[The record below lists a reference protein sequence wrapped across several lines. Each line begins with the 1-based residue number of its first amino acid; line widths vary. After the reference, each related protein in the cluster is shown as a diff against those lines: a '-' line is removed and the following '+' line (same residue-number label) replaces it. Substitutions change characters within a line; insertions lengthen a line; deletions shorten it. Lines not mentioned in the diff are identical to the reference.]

1 MAITATVTRGF
12 TFATGVD
19 VTAASLNQLG
29 EPTVA
34 ISEGNVNITGGTI
47 SGLSSP
53 IAIADGGTASTSA
66 SGARTAL
73 GLGTASTQATSA
85 FLQPSNNLSDVS
97 TASTARTNL
106 GLGTIATQASNAV
119 ALTGGTISGT
129 IMTLKSYDVAGVPS
143 ASPTGQMI
151 YVTDGNSGAA
161 TVAVSDGSAWKVV
174 ALGATIST

>member
-19 VTAASLNQLG
+19 VTASALNQLG

-53 IAIADGGTASTSA
+53 IAIADGGTAATNA
-66 SGARTAL
+66 GAARTA
-73 GLGTASTQATSA
+73 
-85 FLQPSNNLSDVS
+85 
-97 TASTARTNL
+97 L

-129 IMTLKSYDVAGVPS
+129 IMTLKSYAVSGVPS
-143 ASPTGQMI
+143 ASPAGQMI
-151 YVTDGNSGAA
+151 YVTDGNAGAA

>member
-29 EPTVA
+29 EPTVT
-34 ISEGNVNITGGTI
+34 INEGNVNITGGTI

-53 IAIADGGTASTSA
+53 IAIADGGTGSA
-66 SGARTAL
+66 NAGAARTAL
-73 GLGTASTQATSA
+73 GLGT
-85 FLQPSNNLSDVS
+85 V
-97 TASTARTNL
+97 
-106 GLGTIATQASNAV
+106 ATQASNAV

-129 IMTLKSYDVAGVPS
+129 IMTLKSYAVSGVPS
-143 ASPTGQMI
+143 ASPAGQMI

>member
-12 TFATGVD
+12 TFATGVSVD
-19 VTAASLNQLG
+19 AASLNQLG
-29 EPTVA
+29 EPTVTINEA
-34 ISEGNVNITGGTI
+34 NVNITGGTI

-53 IAIADGGTASTSA
+53 IAIADGGTGSA
-66 SGARTAL
+66 NAGAARTA
-73 GLGTASTQATSA
+73 
-85 FLQPSNNLSDVS
+85 
-97 TASTARTNL
+97 L

-143 ASPTGQMI
+143 ASPAGQMI
-151 YVTDGNSGAA
+151 YVTDGNAGAA

>member
-12 TFATGVD
+12 TFSTGVD

-29 EPTVA
+29 EPTVT
-34 ISEGNVNITGGTI
+34 INEGNVNITGGTI

-73 GLGTASTQATSA
+73 GLGT
-85 FLQPSNNLSDVS
+85 
-97 TASTARTNL
+97 
-106 GLGTIATQASNAV
+106 IATQASNAV

-129 IMTLKSYDVAGVPS
+129 IMTLKSYNVAGVPS
-143 ASPTGQMI
+143 ASPAGQMI
-151 YVTDGNSGAA
+151 YVTDGNAGAA

>member
-19 VTAASLNQLG
+19 VTASALNQLG

-53 IAIADGGTASTSA
+53 IAIADGGTGSA
-66 SGARTAL
+66 NAGAARTA
-73 GLGTASTQATSA
+73 
-85 FLQPSNNLSDVS
+85 
-97 TASTARTNL
+97 L

-129 IMTLKSYDVAGVPS
+129 IMTLKSYAVSGVPS
-143 ASPTGQMI
+143 ASPAGQMI
-151 YVTDGNSGAA
+151 YVTDGNAGAA

>member
-1 MAITATVTRGF
+1 MAITASVTRGF

-19 VTAASLNQLG
+19 VTAAALNELG
-29 EPTVA
+29 VPTVT
-34 ISEGNVNITGGTI
+34 INEGNVNITGGTI

-53 IAIADGGTASTSA
+53 IAIADGGTGSA
-66 SGARTAL
+66 NAGAARTA
-73 GLGTASTQATSA
+73 
-85 FLQPSNNLSDVS
+85 
-97 TASTARTNL
+97 L

-129 IMTLKSYDVAGVPS
+129 IMTLPSYAVSGVPS
-143 ASPTGQMI
+143 ASPAGQVI

-161 TVAVSDGSAWKVV
+161 TVACSDGSNWKVV

>member
-19 VTAASLNQLG
+19 VTASSLNQLG
-29 EPTVA
+29 EPTVT
-34 ISEGNVNITGGTI
+34 INESNVNITGGTI

-53 IAIADGGTASTSA
+53 IAIADGGTGSA
-66 SGARTAL
+66 NAGAARTA
-73 GLGTASTQATSA
+73 
-85 FLQPSNNLSDVS
+85 
-97 TASTARTNL
+97 L

-143 ASPTGQMI
+143 ASPAGQMI
-151 YVTDGNSGAA
+151 YVTDGNAGAA

>member
-19 VTAASLNQLG
+19 VTASALNQLG
-29 EPTVA
+29 TPTVS
-34 ISEGNVNITGGTI
+34 IGEGNVDITGGTI

-53 IAIADGGTASTSA
+53 IAIADGGTGSTSA
-66 SGARTAL
+66 GAARTA
-73 GLGTASTQATSA
+73 
-85 FLQPSNNLSDVS
+85 
-97 TASTARTNL
+97 L

-129 IMTLKSYDVAGVPS
+129 IMTLKSYAVSGVPS
-143 ASPTGQMI
+143 ASPAGQMI

>member
-29 EPTVA
+29 EPTVT
-34 ISEGNVNITGGTI
+34 INEGNVNITGGTI

-53 IAIADGGTASTSA
+53 IAIADGGTGSA
-66 SGARTAL
+66 NAGAARTA
-73 GLGTASTQATSA
+73 
-85 FLQPSNNLSDVS
+85 
-97 TASTARTNL
+97 L

-129 IMTLKSYDVAGVPS
+129 IMTLKSYNVAGVPS
-143 ASPTGQMI
+143 ASPAGQMI
-151 YVTDGNSGAA
+151 YVTDGNAGAA

>member
-19 VTAASLNQLG
+19 VTASSLNQLG
-29 EPTVA
+29 EPTVT
-34 ISEGNVNITGGTI
+34 INESNVNITGGTI

-53 IAIADGGTASTSA
+53 IAIADGGTGSA
-66 SGARTAL
+66 NAGSARTA
-73 GLGTASTQATSA
+73 
-85 FLQPSNNLSDVS
+85 
-97 TASTARTNL
+97 L
-106 GLGTIATQASNAV
+106 GLGTIATQASNAIAV
-119 ALTGGTISGT
+119 TGGTISGT

-143 ASPTGQMI
+143 ASPAGQMI
-151 YVTDGNSGAA
+151 YVTDGNAGAA

>member
-29 EPTVA
+29 EPTVT
-34 ISEGNVNITGGTI
+34 INESNVNITGGTI

-53 IAIADGGTASTSA
+53 IAIADGGTGSA
-66 SGARTAL
+66 NAGAARTA
-73 GLGTASTQATSA
+73 
-85 FLQPSNNLSDVS
+85 
-97 TASTARTNL
+97 L

-143 ASPTGQMI
+143 ASPAGQMI
-151 YVTDGNSGAA
+151 YVTDGNAGAA

>member
-19 VTAASLNQLG
+19 VTASALNQLG

-53 IAIADGGTASTSA
+53 IAIADGGTGSA
-66 SGARTAL
+66 NAGAARTA
-73 GLGTASTQATSA
+73 
-85 FLQPSNNLSDVS
+85 
-97 TASTARTNL
+97 L

-129 IMTLKSYDVAGVPS
+129 IMTLKSYDVASVPS
-143 ASPTGQMI
+143 ASPAGQMI

>member
-29 EPTVA
+29 EPTVS
-34 ISEGNVNITGGTI
+34 IGEGNVDITGGTI

-53 IAIADGGTASTSA
+53 IAIADGGTGSTSA
-66 SGARTAL
+66 GAARTAL
-73 GLGTASTQATSA
+73 GLGT
-85 FLQPSNNLSDVS
+85 
-97 TASTARTNL
+97 L
-106 GLGTIATQASNAV
+106 GTQASNAIAV
-119 ALTGGTISGT
+119 TGGTISGT

>member
-19 VTAASLNQLG
+19 VTASSLNQLG
-29 EPTVA
+29 EPTVT
-34 ISEGNVNITGGTI
+34 INEGNVNITGGTI

-53 IAIADGGTASTSA
+53 IAIADGGTGSA
-66 SGARTAL
+66 NAGAARTA
-73 GLGTASTQATSA
+73 
-85 FLQPSNNLSDVS
+85 
-97 TASTARTNL
+97 L
-106 GLGTIATQASNAV
+106 GLGTIATQASNSV

-143 ASPTGQMI
+143 ASPAGQMI

>member
-29 EPTVA
+29 EPTVT
-34 ISEGNVNITGGTI
+34 INEGNVNITGGTI

-53 IAIADGGTASTSA
+53 IAIADGGTGSTSA
-66 SGARTAL
+66 SGARTA
-73 GLGTASTQATSA
+73 
-85 FLQPSNNLSDVS
+85 
-97 TASTARTNL
+97 L

-143 ASPTGQMI
+143 ASPAGQMI
-151 YVTDGNSGAA
+151 YVTDGNAGAA

>member
-1 MAITATVTRGF
+1 VAITASVTRGF

-19 VTAASLNQLG
+19 VTAANLNELG
-29 EPTVA
+29 VPTVT
-34 ISEGNVNITGGTI
+34 INEGNVNITGGTI

-53 IAIADGGTASTSA
+53 IAIADGGTGSA
-66 SGARTAL
+66 NAGAARTA
-73 GLGTASTQATSA
+73 
-85 FLQPSNNLSDVS
+85 
-97 TASTARTNL
+97 L

-129 IMTLKSYDVAGVPS
+129 IMTLPSYAVSGVPS
-143 ASPTGQMI
+143 ASPAGQLI

-161 TVAVSDGSAWKVV
+161 TVACSDGSNWKVV

>member
-1 MAITATVTRGF
+1 MAITATVTCGF

-29 EPTVA
+29 EPTVT
-34 ISEGNVNITGGTI
+34 INEGNVNITGGTI

-53 IAIADGGTASTSA
+53 IAIADGGTGSA
-66 SGARTAL
+66 NAGAARTA
-73 GLGTASTQATSA
+73 
-85 FLQPSNNLSDVS
+85 
-97 TASTARTNL
+97 L

-143 ASPTGQMI
+143 ASPAGQMI
-151 YVTDGNSGAA
+151 YVTDGNAGAA
-161 TVAVSDGSAWKVV
+161 TVAVSNGSAWKVV